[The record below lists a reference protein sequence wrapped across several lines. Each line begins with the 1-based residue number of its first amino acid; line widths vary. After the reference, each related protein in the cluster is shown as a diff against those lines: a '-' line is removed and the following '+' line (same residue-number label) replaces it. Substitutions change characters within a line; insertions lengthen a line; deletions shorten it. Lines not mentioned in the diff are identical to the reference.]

1 VSLPTL
7 FAILLMLARYEDVNN
22 REQLQN
28 HEENSSDS
36 CLSNVLLKNLRII
49 KNIHITGKEVTAI

>member
-1 VSLPTL
+1 MLP
-7 FAILLMLARYEDVNN
+7 RYEDVNN